1 MISVDRLKLASLFA
15 LSTALALNGLIV
27 DRCYGQAVA
36 VASISGQ
43 VADSTGA
50 LVPNAEITAT
60 QTETHFVRTA
70 SSDPQGH
77 YTLSNLPVGPYTLEV
92 KVQGF
97 KTYEQ
102 KGILL
107 EVGNNVQ
114 INAAMEVGAVT
125 DAVEVSA
132 SASMVETKEN
142 DVAQVVNQRQIND
155 LPLNGRQATQLIL
168 ISGASAAAPADSLSS
183 TKNHPSE
190 VTMSVA
196 GGQANATNYLLDGG
210 GNVQT
215 FTNLNLPFP
224 FPDALQEFSVETS
237 SLPARNGSHP
247 GGLVNVVTKSGTN
260 DLHGDLFDYIRNG
273 DLNARNYFAVT
284 HDGLK
289 RNQFGGTVGG
299 HIIRDKLFFFAGYQG
314 TRTHTAPPQTI
325 SYVPTAAV
333 LSGDFSTLDGAGC
346 QSSGKNKPLTNP
358 TAAAP
363 FPGNQIPVS
372 LFDPAALKVA
382 SYLPAAQTGC
392 GKVTYGIPQISN
404 YDEIIGRVDYVKSSK
419 QALFARYYLN
429 DYDYPAFYSPNNLMW
444 SNNPG
449 ELMRSQSVTLGDTY
463 TLSPTTV
470 NSFHATFTR
479 MRNDRAPSG
488 EQLSPAAVG
497 INTYTAYPHDL
508 RMEISSYF
516 NSGCGNCAPGFFNT
530 NTFHF
535 SNDVDMIK
543 GRHQLAFGAD
553 FIRSQNNLETG
564 NNQNGDYQFNGAWTG
579 DALADFLLGDMSVFD
594 QNRPQLNALRQSMPA
609 LYAQDTFHVNSRLTL
624 NAGVRW
630 EPLLMPSD
638 VYGRGAVFNL
648 QDFLANV
655 HSKIYP
661 NAPAGMLYYGDPGI
675 SKSFTN
681 NHWGDFA
688 PRLGLVW
695 NPHGDGRDTLRIGAG
710 LLYDVNEMYYGQRLT
725 SNPPYAND
733 INQST
738 PAAHLANPWAGYPGG
753 DPFPGLYAPASVNST
768 FPGYGLYI
776 VLNPNEKPTYMAQ
789 WNMTYQRQLAGN
801 WMASV
806 TLMGSKTTHIW
817 LQDDVNPAPYIPGT
831 CNGSAC
837 STSSNENQRRILSVL
852 NPAQGKYIGQMLEAD
867 PGGNGFYHGVL
878 GSLQHRF
885 SHGFSF
891 LANYTWSQCIDDEDF
906 VGDMHNSQYQNPYS
920 RAAERG
926 FCNFDYRQVFNSSIV
941 GLTPVRNSLLGK
953 ITGNWQ
959 FAPLIRATTGAALT
973 VTTGKDYSYIGNN
986 PVTDRPNLIE
996 PNAVYNSDIGPGL
1009 KWLSPAAFQSNA
1021 VGTFG
1026 NLGRDIIRGPGVFN
1040 FDFGLSRVFKIR
1052 ESKNIEAR
1060 LEIFNILN
1068 HTNLGAPNLTQTSS
1082 TFGVITTA
1090 ADPRILQI
1098 ALKYHF

>member
-60 QTETHFVRTA
+60 QTETHFVRMAA
-70 SSDPQGH
+70 SDQQGH

-273 DLNARNYFAVT
+273 DLNARNYFAAT

-346 QSSGKNKPLTNP
+346 QSSGKNKPVTNP

-479 MRNDRAPSG
+479 MRNDRAPSDQ
-488 EQLSPAAVG
+488 QLSPAVVG
-497 INTYTAYPHDL
+497 INAYT
-508 RMEISSYF
+508 
-516 NSGCGNCAPGFFNT
+516 
-530 NTFHF
+530 
-535 SNDVDMIK
+535 
-543 GRHQLAFGAD
+543 
-553 FIRSQNNLETG
+553 
-564 NNQNGDYQFNGAWTG
+564 
-579 DALADFLLGDMSVFD
+579 
-594 QNRPQLNALRQSMPA
+594 
-609 LYAQDTFHVNSRLTL
+609 
-624 NAGVRW
+624 
-630 EPLLMPSD
+630 
-638 VYGRGAVFNL
+638 
-648 QDFLANV
+648 
-655 HSKIYP
+655 
-661 NAPAGMLYYGDPGI
+661 
-675 SKSFTN
+675 
-681 NHWGDFA
+681 
-688 PRLGLVW
+688 
-695 NPHGDGRDTLRIGAG
+695 
-710 LLYDVNEMYYGQRLT
+710 
-725 SNPPYAND
+725 
-733 INQST
+733 
-738 PAAHLANPWAGYPGG
+738 
-753 DPFPGLYAPASVNST
+753 
-768 FPGYGLYI
+768 
-776 VLNPNEKPTYMAQ
+776 
-789 WNMTYQRQLAGN
+789 
-801 WMASV
+801 
-806 TLMGSKTTHIW
+806 
-817 LQDDVNPAPYIPGT
+817 
-831 CNGSAC
+831 
-837 STSSNENQRRILSVL
+837 
-852 NPAQGKYIGQMLEAD
+852 
-867 PGGNGFYHGVL
+867 
-878 GSLQHRF
+878 
-885 SHGFSF
+885 
-891 LANYTWSQCIDDEDF
+891 
-906 VGDMHNSQYQNPYS
+906 
-920 RAAERG
+920 
-926 FCNFDYRQVFNSSIV
+926 
-941 GLTPVRNSLLGK
+941 
-953 ITGNWQ
+953 
-959 FAPLIRATTGAALT
+959 
-973 VTTGKDYSYIGNN
+973 
-986 PVTDRPNLIE
+986 
-996 PNAVYNSDIGPGL
+996 
-1009 KWLSPAAFQSNA
+1009 
-1021 VGTFG
+1021 
-1026 NLGRDIIRGPGVFN
+1026 
-1040 FDFGLSRVFKIR
+1040 
-1052 ESKNIEAR
+1052 
-1060 LEIFNILN
+1060 
-1068 HTNLGAPNLTQTSS
+1068 
-1082 TFGVITTA
+1082 
-1090 ADPRILQI
+1090 
-1098 ALKYHF
+1098 